1 MYLLSTI
8 QDSVTYEGSDQ
19 PIYTFTILTTS
30 SSPRLSFLHQRMPVL
45 LRSTSDMLEWLNC
58 SKEEWRSSLAR
69 LLKPFG
75 KDDSDLLWFVD
86 SLALHVHPLSPL
98 ISIHAQRIF
107 D

>member
-1 MYLLSTI
+1 
-8 QDSVTYEGSDQ
+8 
-19 PIYTFTILTTS
+19 
-30 SSPRLSFLHQRMPVL
+30 
-45 LRSTSDMLEWLNC
+45 LNC

-98 ISIHAQRIF
+98 MSIHARRIF